1 MRKNGWQLPFH
12 VLQIAT
18 WVIFPGIIALFFIFY
33 TPILDKTVA
42 IILSVVYA
50 SACGFTVVAVALCT
64 GTDPSDDCI
73 LRPSTADAE
82 DVDSEDRVYC
92 HVCMQYVNDQSRHCR
107 LCDKCVDV
115 FDHHCKWLNNCVGK
129 KNYRYFLGSVL
140 GASVFLGVQIVIGI
154 YIAVDMYTNATVM
167 KQHLATSYGCVMGKD
182 SVTRL
187 CVDGHYHISLQTLR
201 IIHISLLVFLS
212 PWLLMIGQLAIFH
225 CHLCLEN
232 ITTYDYIVRQRKRN
246 NAQERQNTARVLWWQ
261 RCCGRK
267 HVAESAQSN
276 PKSSMNPTSDSRVS
290 DESVRSE
297 AEELAA
303 IEAEVDDSLDVL
315 SNRSGEIRERDRSRL
330 GSSLHSKDSSGSRRG
345 FGRHVNLAQQRGGPA
360 NVSARSDVYTP
371 RSESG
376 DTSYLAAPYSPG
388 MIESQRSDASSLYF
402 AAPSDEIDLRS
413 ASDMSSE
420 RVPADK
426 ISSDSAVVMFGW
438 SPVRSPSGNR
448 IV

>member
-1 MRKNGWQLPFH
+1 
-12 VLQIAT
+12 
-18 WVIFPGIIALFFIFY
+18 
-33 TPILDKTVA
+33 
-42 IILSVVYA
+42 
-50 SACGFTVVAVALCT
+50 
-64 GTDPSDDCI
+64 
-73 LRPSTADAE
+73 
-82 DVDSEDRVYC
+82 
-92 HVCMQYVNDQSRHCR
+92 
-107 LCDKCVDV
+107 
-115 FDHHCKWLNNCVGK
+115 
-129 KNYRYFLGSVL
+129 
-140 GASVFLGVQIVIGI
+140 
-154 YIAVDMYTNATVM
+154 MY
-167 KQHLATSYGCVMGKD
+167 
-182 SVTRL
+182 
-187 CVDGHYHISLQTLR
+187 VDGA
-201 IIHISLLVFLS
+201 
-212 PWLLMIGQLAIFH
+212 G
-225 CHLCLEN
+225 LEN

-246 NAQERQNTARVLWWQ
+246 NAQERQNTVRIHSGDRDNLSRQREAIAHKVYDEMRYAAISYTYAKSLLVLFALYWHLCIFLQVRVLWWQ

-267 HVAESAQSN
+267 PIAESTPSN

-315 SNRSGEIRERDRSRL
+315 SNRSGEIRERDSSRL
-330 GSSLHSKDSSGSRRG
+330 GSSLHSKDSSGPRRG
-345 FGRHVNLAQQRGGPA
+345 FGHHVNLAQQRGCLS

-388 MIESQRSDASSLYF
+388 MIGSLRSDASSLYF

-426 ISSDSAVVMFGW
+426 ISSDSSVVMFGRL
-438 SPVRSPSGNR
+438 PVRSPSGNR